1 MPQLS
6 KRYTRRTAN
15 IPLLLF
21 GLVAIYIVLQ
31 FVWWAWLLISKDQE
45 IFVLQQQLRR
55 EGTLP
60 EVPARLPDRTF
71 WMVLGEGGVFL
82 LLILLALW
90 IIFRTVKHELTLA
103 RQQRDFLL
111 AASHELRTPIAGL
124 KLHLQTLQRLDLDS
138 TQREVLSE
146 NARTEIDRLHALTE
160 KILLATRLETT
171 TVPIARQPVDVA
183 AIFRSVHAIGKA
195 TYGIGHELQLEL
207 PATFIMNT
215 DADALRSIAENLLE
229 NACKY
234 SPLGGTVKLEL
245 LADPGRIELQVHDEG
260 CGVPEA
266 ERTLIFRKF
275 HRGGHEET
283 RGTKGTG
290 LGLYIVH
297 RLATMLGGHIEHQH
311 RVPRG
316 SIFVATFPAT

>member
-1 MPQLS
+1 MHELTD
-6 KRYTRRTAN
+6 RNTTRTAN
-15 IPLLLF
+15 IPVLLF

-45 IFVLQQQLRR
+45 IFGLQQQLLL
-55 EGTLP
+55 EGVTP
-60 EVPARLPDRTF
+60 EIPVRLPQRTF

-124 KLHLQTLQRLDLDS
+124 KLHFQTLQRADLDNA
-138 TQREVLSE
+138 QREVLSG

-171 TVPIARQPVDVA
+171 IVPLARQPVDVA
-183 AIFRSVHAIGKA
+183 AIFRSVHANGRA
-195 TYGIGHELQLEL
+195 TYGVDHELLIEV
-207 PATFIMNT
+207 PATLMMAT
-215 DADALRSIAENLLE
+215 DANAFRSIAENLLE

-234 SPLGGTVKLEL
+234 SPPGSTVELEL
-245 LADPGRIELQVHDEG
+245 KAVAGRIELQVRDEG
-260 CGVPEA
+260 SGVPEA
-266 ERTLIFRKF
+266 ERALIFRKF
-275 HRGGHEET
+275 HRGGCEET

-297 RLATMLGGHIEHQH
+297 RLTTMLGGHIEHRH
-311 RVPRG
+311 RAPRG